1 MYTIKPTVHSLGKVG
16 GDVGLV
22 EAVAGGQDRRPVG
35 LLDEGVNDIE
45 EAIDAIRVVL
55 TDGDESG
62 RDVSRDTDGVLN
74 VQGLEEIRQRTAE
87 TKKSAQTYSLGG
99 TRGGDVGV
107 AAIKT
112 NDIEGAIRVIR
123 AKNRQEFLRS
133 TSVK

>member
-55 TDGDESG
+55 ADGDKGHGDLRSH
-62 RDVSRDTDGVLN
+62 TDGVLN
-74 VQGLEEIRQRTAE
+74 VKVL
-87 TKKSAQTYSLGG
+87 
-99 TRGGDVGV
+99 
-107 AAIKT
+107 
-112 NDIEGAIRVIR
+112 
-123 AKNRQEFLRS
+123 
-133 TSVK
+133 